1 MTIEDNDLTGSL
13 DPIFCDVA
21 TDYQEIDRF
30 KFPNMRN
37 LESDCLV
44 PPTTKPPGGVETVTE
59 NDVTA
64 TTSNHTTNNTNDD
77 NGDDHDYH
85 NVPQAQIKCTCC
97 TICSPVESS
106 GSSHLMGLGG

>member
-77 NGDDHDYH
+77 NGDDHDYLENTFSYIYFAKVYVH
-85 NVPQAQIKCTCC
+85 YHMHINIYNKM
-97 TICSPVESS
+97 S
-106 GSSHLMGLGG
+106 M